1 MSRSRRNDK
10 DKELDISKSV
20 LSSLSDERVTQLFKF
35 FEKHSEF
42 KKLSKLYLTYI
53 KGAEQALEN
62 TGNGRMY
69 VRYSIDGTV
78 TGRLSNSGAN
88 ITPGRSKEGKIGV
101 SFHTLP
107 RENLSVNIRDYVI
120 APPGYNFITVDMK
133 AMELRVLAH
142 IANEKNM
149 IKAFESGIDL
159 HSYSAGLTFGK
170 DPDDVTKEERQI
182 AKAVSFLTV
191 YGGTSHTLAAK
202 QNIPEEQAETII
214 QNWMAAFPGVGNY
227 MNTVNDY
234 IKQFGYAKTLFGRF
248 RHLPNI
254 RSPQRNIRSEAFRQG
269 LNFTIQSA
277 ASDILL
283 CGMLGVI
290 EKLKPL
296 KGKVVATVHDSIE
309 LICPKEETEEVVGI
323 VVNEL
328 VNYPYLRKHFGIN
341 LRVPLGVDVEVGTSF
356 GNGVPY
362 EV

>member
-1 MSRSRRNDK
+1 MSRSKKADK
-10 DKELDISKSV
+10 DKELNISKSV
-20 LSSLSDERVTQLFKF
+20 LNSLSDERVTQLFKF

-107 RENLSVNIRDYVI
+107 RENMSVNIRDYVI
-120 APPGYNFITVDMK
+120 APPGYNFITIDMK

-149 IKAFESGIDL
+149 IKAFESGVDL

-170 DPDDVTKEERQI
+170 SPDEVTKEERQI

-191 YGGTSHTLAAK
+191 YGGTSYTLAAK
-202 QNIPEEQAETII
+202 QNIPESQAETII

-227 MNTVNDY
+227 MTTVNEY
-234 IKQFGYAKTLFGRF
+234 INQFGYAKTLFGRF

-254 RSPQRNIRSEAFRQG
+254 KSPMRNIRSEAFRQG

-356 GNGVPY
+356 GNGIPY
-362 EV
+362 PI